1 MVKRIAL
8 IICINYFGTLNEL
21 NGCIND
27 GVHIINFLKNRLKF
41 KDTEIR
47 FINDRY
53 NTQIKPTKDNIVN
66 QLKKVANEINATKEP
81 VELFIHYSGHGTQ
94 VQDVNNDEINIY
106 DEVIVPVDFMSN
118 GFISDDTMF
127 SILNSITNTKCRLM
141 AIFDCCNSGTILD
154 LKYKYIENNK
164 MKIENNK
171 ANLKFP
177 AFMISGCKDFQTS
190 ADYFSHETDKYGGAL
205 SNAVL
210 RFFYRKR
217 RVKFIPL
224 IKSIRQDLKNKEFT
238 QIPQLTTNVD
248 INNKTFMYITRK
260 NGTTKLIHQGGNKR
274 NRNQQRRINQQRR
287 RRNRQ
292 RRRRNRRRRRNL
304 RERYND

>member
-8 IICINYFGTLNEL
+8 IICINYFRTYNEL

-41 KDTEIR
+41 KDSEIR
-47 FINDRY
+47 FLNDRA
-53 NTQIKPTKDNIVN
+53 TTEIKPTKDNIIG
-66 QLKKVANEINATKEP
+66 QLKKVANEINATNDH

-94 VQDVNNDEINIY
+94 VKDVNNDELNIY
-106 DEVIVPVDFMSN
+106 DEVIVPLDYKRE
-118 GFISDDTMF
+118 GYISDDVMF

-154 LKYKYIENNK
+154 LKYKYINDNKRQVENK
-164 MKIENNK
+164 K

-205 SNAVL
+205 TNSIL

-217 RVKFIPL
+217 KVKFIPL
-224 IKSIRQDLKNKEFT
+224 IKNIRQDLKKRDFT
-238 QIPQLTTNVD
+238 QIPQLTTNMN

-260 NGTTKLIHQGGNKR
+260 NGTTQVIHQGGR
-274 NRNQQRRINQQRR
+274 RGRRLRRQRR
-287 RRNRQ
+287 
-292 RRRRNRRRRRNL
+292 RRRRNRRNL
-304 RERYND
+304 RARFND